1 MFQNRKLIIATKHL
15 KERVIAPLLE
25 KELGLIC
32 FTDQDFDTDTLG
44 TFSGEVERQ
53 NDPLSTAREKC
64 LLAMK
69 KNNCDLGLASEG
81 SFGAHPSIFFA
92 SADDE
97 FLIFIDK
104 KNNLEI
110 IARELS
116 LSTNFNGKEVYSEN
130 ELMEFA
136 KGANFPTHALILR
149 KSKNDILDI
158 FKGITET
165 EQLINTYRDLS
176 TKYHTVFVETDMRA
190 MFNPTRMA
198 VIEKATE
205 KLLQKIKSV
214 CPKCDMPGFDIKE
227 AKKGLP
233 CSLCGLPTK
242 ATLSYTYVCQH
253 CAFLKEVKYPLNR
266 TTEDPAYCDFCN
278 P

>member
-1 MFQNRKLIIATKHL
+1 MFKNRRIIIATKHS

-25 KELGLIC
+25 KALGVSC
-32 FTDQDFDTDTLG
+32 FTDNTFDTDTFG

-53 NDPLSTAREKC
+53 NDPLTTAREKC
-64 LLAMK
+64 LQAMQ
-69 KNNCDLGLASEG
+69 KNNCDLGVASEG

-110 IARELS
+110 VARELS
-116 LSTNFNGKEVYSEN
+116 LSTNFNGKDIRSET
-130 ELMEFA
+130 ELLEFA
-136 KGANFPTHALILR
+136 KESGFPSHGLILR
-149 KSKNDILDI
+149 RSKNDMSPII
-158 FKGITET
+158 KGITDP
-165 EQLINTYRDLS
+165 EQLTDIYRDLS
-176 TKYHTVFVETDMRA
+176 NRYQTVFVETDMRA
-190 MFNPTRMA
+190 MFNPTRMT
-198 VIEKATE
+198 VIAKATE
-205 KLLQKIKSV
+205 KLIEKIQST
-214 CPKCDMPGFDIKE
+214 CPKCEMPGFDVVE

-242 ATLSYTYVCQH
+242 SIMSYIYVCKH
-253 CAFLKEVKYPLNR
+253 CAFSEEQKYPLNK
-266 TTEDPAYCDFCN
+266 TTEDPTYCDFCN